1 MVSIGLAAAL
11 ALAGTADGEES
22 WRMSSLRQDGS
33 SVWVLRVNTG
43 DLATTP
49 LTAPTWFPPFPANS
63 ISLASGAQWS
73 IGQARGSVVVVT
85 FWASWCVPC
94 HEELPALDR
103 LYRAEHARG
112 FEVIGINVNEQMR
125 IALEAA
131 EKMNLGFP
139 IALLSREMGSA
150 LGIDKLP
157 TTLIVDRAGGIR
169 ARWNSFGPGLEATI
183 AAQIRQIM
191 NEPSERPARELAG
204 VVTGGTSISGVWNR
218 DLALEATSAAI
229 ASSREGRRILVAAGK
244 ELQELRADGEMGKR
258 SAVSSSIGYL
268 RSGDVDADGD
278 TEIVEFRAG
287 GTRIRIFRGAGEAER
302 VLEAPSPLLDLQV
315 VEGGSS
321 ESPGLLALATVAGP
335 GLMRASDGRI
345 VMLMEDGE
353 TRSVASSRSASAV
366 TLAALSTRGQLRWID
381 TNGRER
387 ARVQVPSPGFRLV
400 ALDESA
406 SAAVLAEPQVIASVS
421 GCYLPSRGRQAAVA
435 TASGDLMIVGLER
448 GELLWRARWP
458 GVTGLAGGDVDGDGR
473 DELVVLSG
481 RSLTLLRAAA
491 PAPR

>member
-287 GTRIRIFRGAGEAER
+287 
-302 VLEAPSPLLDLQV
+302 APGS
-315 VEGGSS
+315 GSS
-321 ESPGLLALATVAGP
+321 AGP
-335 GLMRASDGRI
+335 AR
-345 VMLMEDGE
+345 
-353 TRSVASSRSASAV
+353 RSVCWRRLLRCSICKWWREAHRKAPAFSLSRP
-366 TLAALSTRGQLRWID
+366 WP
-381 TNGRER
+381 
-387 ARVQVPSPGFRLV
+387 ARDSCAP
-400 ALDESA
+400 
-406 SAAVLAEPQVIASVS
+406 
-421 GCYLPSRGRQAAVA
+421 A
-435 TASGDLMIVGLER
+435 TAGSSCSWRTER
-448 GELLWRARWP
+448 HAASHLRGPRAQSRWP
-458 GVTGLAGGDVDGDGR
+458 R
-473 DELVVLSG
+473 
-481 RSLTLLRAAA
+481 
-491 PAPR
+491 